1 MMQAWTSPQGL
12 VYLRDPIS
20 DRNRESEPYKM
31 FTLHDQL
38 RRDTLP
44 VCRMKLCLVQL
55 MNDAQYP
62 CLILVPAVE
71 NITEIAELNEKQRK
85 LLINEIAQAER
96 VLQHVFQPHKLNVGA
111 LGNMV
116 PQLHIHVAARFRE
129 DPAWPGPIWGK
140 LPPKPYDD
148 TTLRAT
154 IAKLQ
159 NAFIS
164 RI

>member
-1 MMQAWTSPQGL
+1 
-12 VYLRDPIS
+12 
-20 DRNRESEPYKM
+20 M

-62 CLILVPAVE
+62 WLVLIPAVE
-71 NITEIAELNEKQRK
+71 NITEIHELNEKQRK
-85 LLINEIAQAER
+85 LLINEVAQAQR
-96 VLQHVFQPHKLNVGA
+96 VLQHCFEPHKLNVGA

-116 PQLHIHVAARFRE
+116 PQLHVHVVARFRE

-140 LPPKPYDD
+140 LPTRPYEDAA
-148 TTLRAT
+148 LRST
-154 IAKLQ
+154 IARLQ
-159 NAFIS
+159 NAFIT
-164 RI
+164 RV

>member
-1 MMQAWTSPQGL
+1 
-12 VYLRDPIS
+12 
-20 DRNRESEPYKM
+20 M

-62 CLILVPAVE
+62 WLVLIPTVE
-71 NITEIAELNEKQRK
+71 NITEIHELTEKQRK
-85 LLINEIAQAER
+85 LLINEIAQTQR
-96 VLQHVFQPHKLNVGA
+96 VLQYCFEPHKLNVGA

-116 PQLHIHVAARFRE
+116 PQLHVHVVARFRE

-140 LPPKPYDD
+140 LPSRPYEDAA
-148 TTLRAT
+148 LRST
-154 IAKLQ
+154 IARLQ
-159 NAFIS
+159 NAFIT
-164 RI
+164 RV

>member
-1 MMQAWTSPQGL
+1 
-12 VYLRDPIS
+12 
-20 DRNRESEPYKM
+20 M

-62 CLILVPAVE
+62 WLVLIPSAE
-71 NITEIAELNEKQRK
+71 NITEIHELNEKQRK
-85 LLINEIAQAER
+85 LLINEIAQAQR
-96 VLQHVFQPHKLNVGA
+96 VLQHCFEPHKLNVGA

-116 PQLHIHVAARFRE
+116 PQLHVHVVARFRE

-140 LPPKPYDD
+140 LPARPYEDAA
-148 TTLRAT
+148 LRST
-154 IAKLQ
+154 IARLQ
-159 NAFIS
+159 NAFIT
-164 RI
+164 RV

>member
-1 MMQAWTSPQGL
+1 
-12 VYLRDPIS
+12 
-20 DRNRESEPYKM
+20 M

-62 CLILVPAVE
+62 WLVLIPAVE
-71 NITEIAELNEKQRK
+71 NITEIHELNEKQRK
-85 LLINEIAQAER
+85 LLINEIAQTQR
-96 VLQHVFQPHKLNVGA
+96 VLQHCFEPHKLNVGA

-116 PQLHIHVAARFRE
+116 PQLHVHVVARFRE

-140 LPPKPYDD
+140 LPARPYED
-148 TTLRAT
+148 TALRSA
-154 IAKLQ
+154 IARLQ
-159 NAFIS
+159 NAFIT
-164 RI
+164 RV

>member
-1 MMQAWTSPQGL
+1 
-12 VYLRDPIS
+12 
-20 DRNRESEPYKM
+20 M
-31 FTLHDQL
+31 FMLHDQL

-62 CLILVPAVE
+62 WLILVPTVE
-71 NITEIAELNEKQRK
+71 DITEIADLNEKQRK
-85 LLINEIAQAER
+85 LLINEIAQTQR
-96 VLQHVFQPHKLNVGA
+96 VLNHVFQPHKLNVGA

-116 PQLHIHVAARFRE
+116 SQLHVHVVARYRE

-140 LPPKPYDD
+140 LPPRPYDD
-148 TTLRAT
+148 AALRST

-159 NAFIS
+159 NAFIA
-164 RI
+164 RV

>member
-1 MMQAWTSPQGL
+1 
-12 VYLRDPIS
+12 
-20 DRNRESEPYKM
+20 M

-62 CLILVPAVE
+62 WLVLIPAVE
-71 NITEIAELNEKQRK
+71 NITEIHELNEKQRK
-85 LLINEIAQAER
+85 LLINEIAQTQR
-96 VLQHVFQPHKLNVGA
+96 VLQHCFEPHKLNVGA

-116 PQLHIHVAARFRE
+116 PQLHVHVVARFRE

-140 LPPKPYDD
+140 LPPRPYED
-148 TTLRAT
+148 TALRST
-154 IAKLQ
+154 IARLQ
-159 NAFIS
+159 NAFIT
-164 RI
+164 RV

>member
-1 MMQAWTSPQGL
+1 
-12 VYLRDPIS
+12 
-20 DRNRESEPYKM
+20 M

-38 RRDTLP
+38 RRDTLS

-62 CLILVPAVE
+62 WLILIPAVE

-116 PQLHIHVAARFRE
+116 PQLHVHVAARFRD
-129 DPAWPGPIWGK
+129 DPAWPSPIWGK
-140 LPPKPYDD
+140 LPPKPYDEAG
-148 TTLRAT
+148 LRST
-154 IAKLQ
+154 IARLQ
-159 NAFIS
+159 NAFIA

>member
-1 MMQAWTSPQGL
+1 
-12 VYLRDPIS
+12 
-20 DRNRESEPYKM
+20 M

-38 RRDTLP
+38 RRDTFA

-55 MNDAQYP
+55 MNDSQYP
-62 CLILVPAVE
+62 WLILVPAVE
-71 NITEIAELNEKQRK
+71 NVTEIADLNEKQRK
-85 LLINEIAQAER
+85 LLINEIAQAQR
-96 VLQHVFQPHKLNVGA
+96 VLQHVFEPHKLNVGA

-116 PQLHIHVAARFRE
+116 PQLHVHVAARFRE
-129 DPAWPGPIWGK
+129 DPAWPAPIWGK
-140 LPPKPYDD
+140 LPAKPYDEAA
-148 TTLRAT
+148 LRAT